1 MSLVYQEKKRVV
13 FNETATTEKM
23 LPTTAMNYFQE
34 ASTNQGN
41 QLGLGGDYLK
51 ENNLAWFL
59 VKYSIRFNDYPRYQD
74 EVTVTTRATGMEKFC
89 ATRRFTIEDASGVV
103 KVTADT
109 QWLLI
114 NRETEKMER
123 IDEHPEMDA
132 YQCFEKGEPIFKK
145 ISKMNQVDLE
155 KRFSVRF
162 LDIDFNQHVN
172 HVKYLAWAI
181 EVLPLE
187 VVKSRVLA
195 EAKIVFK
202 AQCFYGDQIRAL
214 GEQLEKDH
222 YRVDIVNQDEITLCQ
237 LELILK

>member
-1 MSLVYQEKKRVV
+1 MSIVSSEKKRIACY
-13 FNETATTEKM
+13 ESDSTGKM

-34 ASTNQGN
+34 LSTNQGN
-41 QLGLGGDYLK
+41 ELGIGGDYLK
-51 ENNLAWFL
+51 EHGLAWFL
-59 VKYSIRFNDYPRYQD
+59 VKYVIQFSEYPLYQD

-89 ATRRFTIEDASGVV
+89 ATRRFTIEDETGKV
-103 KVTADT
+103 KVIANT

-132 YQCFEKGEPIFKK
+132 YECFEKGEPLFKK
-145 ISKMNQVDLE
+145 FQKINRIDVE
-155 KRFSVRF
+155 KNFSVRF
-162 LDIDFNQHVN
+162 LDIDFNKHVN

-187 VVKSRVLA
+187 VVKTMCLSETR
-195 EAKIVFK
+195 IVYK
-202 AQCFYGDQIRAL
+202 AQCFYGDAVTAR
-214 GEQLEKDH
+214 GERIEENK
-222 YRVDIVNQDEITLCQ
+222 YRIDIVNQEEIILCQ